1 MVEMTGFKPIDI
13 EDKALFLRYFSL
25 DPPQT
30 SELTFTNLF
39 IWRHQ
44 HRPTWLLWKDCLL
57 IIFQPKEARP
67 FGLPPIGP
75 GDKKKALDFLFQIL
89 VQVTPEARVC
99 RVSQAF
105 VEEVVEPNQY
115 SITPDRNNSDYV
127 YLTRDLINLSGRK
140 YHRKKNHL
148 NRFIKNNTFEYR
160 PLDKDLV
167 ASFLEMQES
176 WCQIR
181 ECVEQPELLSED
193 YAVHEALT
201 HFEDLDYQGGA
212 IIMDSRVEAF
222 SLGERLNNETAVIHI
237 EKANPNTPGLYTA
250 INQLFCSNAW
260 ADMTYVNRE
269 QDLGSEGLRKAKE
282 SYYPHHMVDKHI
294 LTQER
299 NK

>member
-1 MVEMTGFKPIDI
+1 MTTDNFKPLDI
-13 EDKALFLRYFSL
+13 EDKVLFSEYLSL
-25 DPPQT
+25 DPPRT

-44 HRPTWLLWKDCLL
+44 YRPTWLLWEDCLL
-57 IIFQPKEARP
+57 IIFQPKEGAP

-75 GDKKKALDFLFQIL
+75 GDKKKALDFLSHVLGQL
-89 VQVTPEARVC
+89 TPEARVC
-99 RVSQAF
+99 RVSPAF
-105 VEEVVEPNQY
+105 VEEYVEADKYN
-115 SITPDRNNSDYV
+115 ITLDRDNSDYV

-148 NRFIKNNTFEYR
+148 NRFIKNYSYEYR
-160 PLDKDLV
+160 PLDKDLIE
-167 ASFLEMQES
+167 SFLEMQES
-176 WCQIR
+176 WCQMR

-212 IIMDSRVEAF
+212 VIMNSRVEAF
-222 SLGERLNNETAVIHI
+222 SLGEPLNKETAVIHF
-237 EKANPNTPGLYTA
+237 EKANPDTPGLYTA

-260 ADMTYVNRE
+260 ANMRYVNRE

-282 SYYPHHMVDKHI
+282 SYYPHHMEDKHI
-294 LTQER
+294 LTRIRKQ
-299 NK
+299 

>member
-1 MVEMTGFKPIDI
+1 MMTDNFKSIDI
-13 EDKALFLRYFSL
+13 EDKALFSEYLSL

-44 HRPTWLLWKDCLL
+44 YHPTWLLWEDCLL
-57 IIFQPKEARP
+57 IVFQPKEGDP
-67 FGLPPIGP
+67 FGLSPIGP
-75 GDKKKALDFLFQIL
+75 GDKKRALDFLSHIL
-89 VQVTPEARVC
+89 GQLTPEARVC
-99 RVSQAF
+99 RVSKAF
-105 VEEVVEPNQY
+105 VEEYVEPDEY
-115 SITPDRNNSDYV
+115 RITLDRDNSDYV

-148 NRFIKNNTFEYR
+148 NRFIKNNIFEYH

-167 ASFLEMQES
+167 TSFLEMQES
-176 WCQIR
+176 WCQMR

-212 IIMDSRVEAF
+212 IIMNSRVEAF
-222 SLGERLNNETAVIHI
+222 SLGERLNKETAVIHI
-237 EKANPNTPGLYTA
+237 EKANPDIPGLYTA
-250 INQLFCSNAW
+250 MNQLFCSNAW
-260 ADMTYVNRE
+260 ADTTYVNRE
-269 QDLGSEGLRKAKE
+269 QDLGSEGLRRAKE
-282 SYYPHHMVDKHI
+282 SYYPHHMVDKHT
-294 LTQER
+294 LTRER